1 MNILLP
7 HTLFTV
13 FYNYTFF
20 SFNVQN
26 IFIFTGDVGGAEI
39 DGRVTFSQTLTEP
52 SVPSTRV
59 AYHFTGLKPGPHK
72 LHVHQFGDLCS
83 GDIDFVG
90 GHFVGDGK

>member
-1 MNILLP
+1 MTSFYHNSI
-7 HTLFTV
+7 FTV
-13 FYNYTFF
+13 FIILLFFRLTF
-20 SFNVQN
+20 N
-26 IFIFTGDVGGAEI
+26 IFYLTGDVGGAEI

-52 SVPSTRV
+52 SIPSTRV